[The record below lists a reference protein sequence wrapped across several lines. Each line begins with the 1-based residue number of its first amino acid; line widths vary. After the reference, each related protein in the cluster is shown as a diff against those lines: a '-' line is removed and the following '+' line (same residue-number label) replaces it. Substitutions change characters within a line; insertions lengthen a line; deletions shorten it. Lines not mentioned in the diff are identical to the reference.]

1 MYNSNVNM
9 TTVGNCDIGLN
20 STVSAVTLT
29 PATTHAGRKTWTDL
43 VEHHS
48 LACQMEN
55 PTLIISNPPHEDLD
69 PALAAPCFGLSPAEV
84 RMKANYPI
92 PEVWLTNSEG
102 AKVVDPAADIL
113 RAAGMNIVSVPGQ
126 DLAEIPQQTM
136 VESFVF
142 TDAGL
147 TLNLEDSQ
155 VDLSHDEKLI
165 AVFCQP
171 RPAMGGSSGVAAN
184 PLTEGLRQRRSGVF
198 LARDSL
204 MGFGTGRR
212 ASLSDGEAEDAESP
226 FLDIYVPGES
236 SSARPRRLVLVQDQV
251 DFSGLGDLKLPRAAD
266 NMVMFV
272 AELEDRFSAAR
283 VDRRLVGMQPRSRA
297 MVSKRT
303 PITGERKGFS
313 FATAALSQLLESLS
327 PDLKNL
333 NQFDLASR
341 LAYLTDR

>member
-1 MYNSNVNM
+1 MYTTKVNL
-9 TTVGNCDIGLN
+9 TSVRNCDVEPN
-20 STVSAVTLT
+20 SAVSAVTFT
-29 PATTHAGRKTWTDL
+29 PATTHAGQRTWTDL

-55 PTLIISNPPHEDLD
+55 PTLIISNPPHGDLE

-92 PEVWLTNSEG
+92 PEVWLTDSEG
-102 AKVVDPAADIL
+102 ADVDPTAGIL
-113 RAAGMNIVSVPGQ
+113 RTAGLNIVSVPGQ

-136 VESFVF
+136 VKSFAF
-142 TDAGL
+142 TDTGL

-171 RPAMGGSSGVAAN
+171 RPVTGESRAIGAN

-204 MGFGTGRR
+204 MGFGTGSRP
-212 ASLSDGEAEDAESP
+212 SLAGVEAENAESP
-226 FLDIYVPGES
+226 FFDIYVPGES
-236 SSARPRRLVLVQDQV
+236 SSTRPLRLALVQDQV

-272 AELEDRFSAAR
+272 AELEDRFSAVR

-297 MVSKRT
+297 MVSKRA
-303 PITGERKGFS
+303 PISGERKGFS

-327 PDLKNL
+327 PDLTAI

-341 LAYLTDR
+341 LAYLTDK

>member
-1 MYNSNVNM
+1 M
-9 TTVGNCDIGLN
+9 
-20 STVSAVTLT
+20 
-29 PATTHAGRKTWTDL
+29 
-43 VEHHS
+43 EHHS
-48 LACQMEN
+48 LACQMES

-69 PALAAPCFGLSPAEV
+69 PALAAPCFGISPAEV

-92 PEVWLTNSEG
+92 PEVWLTDSEG
-102 AKVVDPAADIL
+102 AKVDATADIL
-113 RAAGMNIVSVPGQ
+113 RTAGLNIVSVPGQ

-136 VESFVF
+136 VESFAF

-171 RPAMGGSSGVAAN
+171 RPRTGGSSGVAAN

-204 MGFGTGRR
+204 MGFATGPRP
-212 ASLSDGEAEDAESP
+212 SLAGVEAENAESP

-236 SSARPRRLVLVQDQV
+236 SSACPLRLVLVQDQL

-303 PITGERKGFS
+303 PISGERKGFS

-327 PDLKNL
+327 PDLKAV